1 MKTGAASTKSRTGM
15 VAALDV
21 GTTKVCC
28 LIARMDGQRGPD
40 GKSAPRVVGIG
51 HQVSQGFRKGTVTDL
66 DQAEASIRAV
76 VEAAEQMAGENIDR
90 VVVNLS
96 GGKQRSRRIAYEI
109 SIAGHEIGDADV
121 RRVLDPAN
129 MNGEKTEDREFIHT
143 IPVAYKVDGS
153 GGVVDPRGLF
163 GERLGV
169 NTHIITALRGPLR
182 NLETAVSRCHL
193 AIEDVVVSPYASAL
207 GCLSDD
213 EKKMGVTCID
223 MGGGTTSV
231 AVFLDG
237 ELVHTNVLPLGGEH
251 VTNDISRGLVTFLTH
266 AERMKTL
273 YGNAL
278 PSASD
283 DQQVIQVPPM
293 GDESVEDA
301 NAVPRSM
308 LVGIVRHRIEEIFEQ
323 IRDRLAASGF
333 DKVAGRGLVLTG
345 GASQLAGV
353 AEVASRILDK
363 QVRLGRPLAMGGLPD
378 AAARPTFSTCRGL
391 LQYAL
396 GHRTEEADMDE
407 RSGGVQPADRMGR
420 IGKWLRENLWP

>member
-1 MKTGAASTKSRTGM
+1 MKSGKSNTRARAGL

-28 LIARMDGQRGPD
+28 LIARVDGERGTD
-40 GKSAPRVVGIG
+40 GKPKPRIVGIG
-51 HQVSQGFRKGTVTDL
+51 HQVSSGMRKGTVVDL
-66 DQAEASIRAV
+66 DQAETSIRAV

-90 VVVNLS
+90 VIVNLS
-96 GGKQRSRRIAYEI
+96 GGRHRSRLIAYEI
-109 SIAGHEIGDADV
+109 SIAGHEVGDSDI
-121 RRVLDPAN
+121 RRVLDPVN

-143 IPVAYKVDGS
+143 IPVGYTVDGS
-153 GGVVDPRGLF
+153 RGVVDPRGLF

-193 AIEDVVVSPYASAL
+193 AVEDIVVSPYASAL

-213 EKKMGVTCID
+213 EKKMGATCID

-231 AVFLDG
+231 AVFFDG
-237 ELVHTNVLPLGGEH
+237 ELVHSQVLPLGGQH
-251 VTNDISRGLVTFLTH
+251 VTNDISRGLVTPLIH

-278 PSASD
+278 PSVSD

-293 GDESVEDA
+293 AAEPMDEGST
-301 NAVPRSM
+301 VPRSM
-308 LVGIVRHRIEEIFEQ
+308 LVGIVRPRIEEIFEKL
-323 IRDRLAASGF
+323 RDRLAESGF

-345 GASQLAGV
+345 GTSQLDGV
-353 AEVASRILDK
+353 AELASHILDK
-363 QVRLGRPLAMGGLPD
+363 QVRLGRPLAIKGMPE
-378 AAARPTFSTCRGL
+378 AAVGPTFATCRGL
-391 LQYAL
+391 LNYGL
-396 GHRTEEADMDE
+396 GDSAEEADMGD
-407 RSGGVQPADRMGR
+407 RVGAKPSGSMGR
-420 IGKWLRENLWP
+420 IGQWLRENF

>member
-1 MKTGAASTKSRTGM
+1 MKSGKSNIRRRTGL

-28 LIARMDGQRGPD
+28 LISRVDGERGAD
-40 GKSAPRVVGIG
+40 GNLKPRIVGIG
-51 HQVSQGFRKGTVTDL
+51 HQVSSGMRKGTVVDL
-66 DQAEASIRAV
+66 DQAETSIRAV

-90 VVVNLS
+90 VTVNLS
-96 GGKQRSRRIAYEI
+96 GGRHRSRLIAYEI
-109 SIAGHEIGDADV
+109 SIAGHEIGDADI

-129 MNGEKTEDREFIHT
+129 MNGEKNEDREFIHT
-143 IPVAYKVDGS
+143 IPVGYTVDGS
-153 GGVVDPRGLF
+153 RGVVDPRGLF

-169 NTHIITALRGPLR
+169 NTHIISALRGPLR

-193 AIEDVVVSPYASAL
+193 AVEDIVVSPYASAL

-231 AVFLDG
+231 AVFFDG
-237 ELVHTNVLPLGGEH
+237 ELVHSQTLPLGGEH
-251 VTNDISRGLVTFLTH
+251 VTNDISRGLVTPLIH

-278 PSASD
+278 PSVSD

-293 GDESVEDA
+293 GEEPMDEGSI
-301 NAVPRSM
+301 VPRSM
-308 LVGIVRHRIEEIFEQ
+308 LVSIVRPRIEEIFEKL
-323 IRDRLAASGF
+323 RDRLAESGF

-345 GASQLAGV
+345 GASQLGGV
-353 AEVASRILDK
+353 AELASHILDK
-363 QVRLGRPLAMGGLPD
+363 QVRLGRPLAMRGMPE
-378 AAARPTFSTCRGL
+378 AAAGPTFAACRGL
-391 LQYAL
+391 LNYGL
-396 GHRTEEADMDE
+396 GHGAEEANMDD
-407 RSGGVQPADRMGR
+407 RAGAQPSGSIGR
-420 IGKWLRENLWP
+420 IGQWLRENF